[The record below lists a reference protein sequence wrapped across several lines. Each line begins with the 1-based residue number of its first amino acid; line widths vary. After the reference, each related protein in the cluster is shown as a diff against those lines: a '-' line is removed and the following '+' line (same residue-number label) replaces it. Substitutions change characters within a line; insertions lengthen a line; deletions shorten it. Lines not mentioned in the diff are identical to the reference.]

1 MTLSRVTVDVLT
13 ADPRALAAL
22 HPDDRPIPSD
32 IATAAEIVVNAADAR
47 KLAALPAGED
57 VSVRVVDLYNDRV
70 LTVIREDEET
80 LLAGVHP
87 EATAERLQLL
97 KA

>member
-1 MTLSRVTVDVLT
+1 MTLSRITVDVLT
-13 ADPRALAAL
+13 ADPRVMAAM
-22 HPDDRPIPSD
+22 HPDDRPIPSE
-32 IATAAEIVVNAADAR
+32 IATTAEIVVNADAAR
-47 KLAALPAGED
+47 KLADLPAGED
-57 VSVRVVDLYNDRV
+57 VAVRIVDLLGDRV